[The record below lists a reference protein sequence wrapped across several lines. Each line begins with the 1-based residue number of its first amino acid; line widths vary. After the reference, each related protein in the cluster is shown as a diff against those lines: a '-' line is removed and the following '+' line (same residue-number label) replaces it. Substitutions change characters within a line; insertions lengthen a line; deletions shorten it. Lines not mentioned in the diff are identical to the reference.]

1 MSPDQYTNVPSL
13 CLSCNVYFLGDFVF
27 FEFFHLFSIVT
38 CIVFSSRNRICVIWN
53 KIDALQRVTVFFLCH
68 AKKSFFICANL
79 NLLLD
84 EIFAILP
91 VLCKFFF

>member
-1 MSPDQYTNVPSL
+1 MSPDQYTDVPSL

-53 KIDALQRVTVFFLCH
+53 KIDALQRVTVFFFYAML
-68 AKKSFFICANL
+68 KNL
-79 NLLLD
+79 SL
-84 EIFAILP
+84 FAPI
-91 VLCKFFF
+91 